1 MRFTPTGDC
10 RILKARVYSYVTIG
24 SGTCDLYI
32 YNDVFGKPGTLQF
45 STTYVPSDYAWDD
58 IAITPEVVFGEDF
71 WIVIKIPRTTTSKE
85 IWVLSDK
92 SENHA
97 TRNATR
103 RTSVTNWEVPG
114 YNLIGDLC
122 IRAVVSYTGIEEEE
136 LLYPYEKVVLEQN
149 HPNPFVSETD
159 ISYTLPRKANV
170 ELKIYDVA
178 GKLVRTLVD
187 GIQSSGQKRVAWD
200 RKDAK
205 GTLVHS
211 GVYFY
216 GLKTDVDASVT
227 KVMVVF

>member
-10 RILKARVYSYVTIG
+10 QVLKAKVYSYVLTG

-32 YNDVFGKPGTLQF
+32 YNDVAGKPGTLQF
-45 STTYVPSDYAWDD
+45 STTYVPSANAWDD
-58 IAITPEVVFGEDF
+58 IVITSEVNFDADF
-71 WIVIKIPRTTTSKE
+71 WIVIKIPTTTTLLR
-85 IWVLSDK
+85 IYAISDNG
-92 SENHA
+92 ENYT
-97 TRNATR
+97 TRGTTR
-103 RTSVTNWEVPG
+103 RTSTTDWEVPG
-114 YNLIGDLC
+114 KLSGDLC

-149 HPNPFVSETD
+149 YPNPFVNETD

-178 GKLVRTLVD
+178 GKLVRTLVND
-187 GIQSSGQKRVAWD
+187 IQSSGQKRVAWD
-200 RKDAK
+200 RKDEK
-205 GTLVHS
+205 GKAVHS

-216 GLKTDVDASVT
+216 GLKTGVGASIT